1 MRRETTSCERKADCL
16 RALNIP
22 SGRVFQRI
30 RAYQDVSKAPP
41 SSSRSIPPRPPNSTP
56 VNSTTPVLAELQQ
69 ETQHTA
75 PLPVLHSGQQNHSP
89 KPDEHIEYE
98 EIAERGRTLQR
109 SSSPLN
115 PEELEEVDEVLED
128 VRARLFSVQKIVRRE
143 QSGSS
148 QARDE
153 MMDELGSMLDN
164 AIATTIT
171 PHHTSLV
178 PTRSSSSRRPSPRK
192 QTPVPSTLSRSQT
205 MKATSPRSSVAEP
218 IETHPERVISK
229 SSPKAGKTPVDFDL
243 PTCLLEQESDFRRN
257 RQVSEPAA
265 FVTRRTGFPLS
276 SPVRERALL

>member
-1 MRRETTSCERKADCL
+1 MSHENRADCL

-22 SGRVFQRI
+22 SGRVSQRI
-30 RAYQDVSKAPP
+30 QAFQDVSKASPA
-41 SSSRSIPPRPPNSTP
+41 SSRAIPPRPPHSTP
-56 VNSTTPVLAELQQ
+56 VNPSTLLVAELRQDNKRPRPQ
-69 ETQHTA
+69 
-75 PLPVLHSGQQNHSP
+75 PVLHLDQQDP
-89 KPDEHIEYE
+89 VQKPDQPSKLE
-98 EIAERGRTLQR
+98 EIEERGRSLQR

-171 PHHTSLV
+171 PHHTSLA
-178 PTRSSSSRRPSPRK
+178 PTRSSSSRRPSPKK
-192 QTPVPSTLSRSQT
+192 QTPAPSTLSRSQT
-205 MKATSPRSSVAEP
+205 MKTISPSSSMAGRAEKSPLHAITKSPRKAAKQSSV
-218 IETHPERVISK
+218 
-229 SSPKAGKTPVDFDL
+229 FDL
-243 PTCLLEQESDFRRN
+243 SANLLEKISDGPRK